1 MTGADSGIL
10 IRLPLGPAVAAPG
23 RNHTQLLDIPMPQ
36 PMQHAQTAWTPDSW
50 RQRSAA
56 QLPSYDDTPALAEVE
71 ERLAHSLPLVF
82 AGETRTLRQQLAEV
96 AAGRAF
102 LLQGGDCAESFAD
115 FNERAITDTFRVLLQ
130 MAVVLTFAAACPVVK
145 IGRMAGQYAKPRSA
159 PTETRA
165 GITLPSYRGDIIND
179 LDFTPDARRPD
190 PRRQLRAYAQS
201 AATLNL
207 LRALAQG
214 GFADLHRVQQ
224 WNLDFLRASPQ
235 GERYRDIANRISETL
250 AFMRA
255 CGLDA
260 AADAQI
266 RQVRFYTSHEA
277 LLLGYEQALTRREA
291 QSGEWYDGSAHFL
304 WIGERTR
311 QVDGAHVEFM
321 RGIAN
326 PIGLKLGPST
336 DPDTLL
342 QLLDR
347 LNPDDQ
353 PGRLTLI
360 SRMGADKIATALP
373 PLIRAVQR
381 EGRQVIWSC
390 DPMHGNTRE
399 ASTGY
404 KTRPFSRILDEVR
417 HFFAI
422 HRAEGSIPG
431 GMHFELTG
439 QDVTECL
446 GGAQAITEQG
456 LADRYHTQCDPRL
469 NASQSLELAFLIAET
484 LKDYRQATQ
493 ADLETGAGAQA

>member
-1 MTGADSGIL
+1 MS
-10 IRLPLGPAVAAPG
+10 
-23 RNHTQLLDIPMPQ
+23 
-36 PMQHAQTAWTPDSW
+36 PMQHTSAPWTPASW
-50 RQRSAA
+50 RGKPAV
-56 QLPSYDDTPALAEVE
+56 QLPAYDDLSVLAEVE

-82 AGETRTLRQQLAEV
+82 TGEIRTLRQQLAEV

-115 FNERAITDTFRVLLQ
+115 FNEHAITDTFRVLLQ

-145 IGRMAGQYAKPRSA
+145 VGRMAGQFAKPRSS
-159 PTETRA
+159 PIETRA
-165 GITLPSYRGDIIND
+165 GVTLPSYRGDIVND
-179 LDFTPDARRPD
+179 FDFTSSARRPD

-224 WNLDFLRASPQ
+224 WNLETLRANPQ
-235 GERYRDIANRISETL
+235 GDRYRDLAGRISETL

-255 CGLDA
+255 CRLDA
-260 AADAQI
+260 ATDHQV
-266 RQVRFYTSHEA
+266 RQVQFYTSHEA
-277 LLLGYEQALTRREA
+277 LLLGYEQALTRRD
-291 QSGEWYDGSAHFL
+291 SSTGDWYDGSAHFL

-311 QVDGAHVEFM
+311 QLDGAHLEFA

-326 PIGLKLGPST
+326 PIGIKLGPT
-336 DPDTLL
+336 TTPDALL
-342 QLLDR
+342 QILDA
-347 LNPDDQ
+347 LNPDNQ

-360 SRMGADKIATALP
+360 SRMGATKIEHALP
-373 PLIRAVQR
+373 PLIRVVQR

-399 ASTGY
+399 TSTGY
-404 KTRPFSRILDEVR
+404 KTRPFSSILDEVR

-439 QDVTECL
+439 QDVTECV

-484 LKDYRQATQ
+484 LKDYRRAMQ
-493 ADLETGAGAQA
+493 ADSDATNRDSER

>member
-1 MTGADSGIL
+1 
-10 IRLPLGPAVAAPG
+10 
-23 RNHTQLLDIPMPQ
+23 MPV
-36 PMQHAQTAWTPDSW
+36 
-50 RQRSAA
+50 
-56 QLPSYDDTPALAEVE
+56 YDDLPTLAEVE
-71 ERLAHSLPLVF
+71 ERLAASLPLVF
-82 AGETRTLRQQLAEV
+82 AGEIRTLRQHLAEV

-130 MAVVLTFAAACPVVK
+130 MAVILTFAAACPVVK
-145 IGRMAGQYAKPRSA
+145 VGRMAGQFAKPRSSS
-159 PTETRA
+159 TETRN
-165 GITLPSYRGDIIND
+165 GTTLPSYRGDIVND
-179 LDFTPDARRPD
+179 LDFTAEARHPD

-224 WNLDFLRASPQ
+224 WNFDFLRASPQ
-235 GERYRDIANRISETL
+235 GARYCDLASRISETL

-260 AADAQI
+260 VADPQV
-266 RQVRFYTSHEA
+266 RQVNFYTSHEA
-277 LLLGYEQALTRREA
+277 LLLGYEQALTRCDP
-291 QSGEWYDGSAHFL
+291 QTGEWYDGSAHFL

-311 QVDGAHVEFM
+311 QVDGAHVEFL

-326 PIGLKLGPST
+326 PIGLKLGPT
-336 DPDTLL
+336 AAPDTLL
-342 QLLDR
+342 RLLDA

-373 PLIRAVQR
+373 PLIRVVQR
-381 EGRQVIWSC
+381 EGRCVIWSC
-390 DPMHGNTRE
+390 DPMHGNTLE
-399 ASTGY
+399 TSNGY
-404 KTRPFSRILDEVR
+404 KTRPFTRILDEVR
-417 HFFAI
+417 QFFAI

-431 GMHFELTG
+431 GVHFELTG

-456 LADRYHTQCDPRL
+456 LAVRYHTLCDPRL

-484 LKDYRQATQ
+484 LKDYRR
-493 ADLETGAGAQA
+493 EPGANASASEGNSDS

>member
-1 MTGADSGIL
+1 MSQY
-10 IRLPLGPAVAAPG
+10 P
-23 RNHTQLLDIPMPQ
+23 
-36 PMQHAQTAWTPDSW
+36 QHAQSFWTPDGW
-50 RQRSAA
+50 RQRPAA
-56 QLPSYDDTPALAEVE
+56 QLPVYDDPLALSEVE

-82 AGETRTLRQQLAEV
+82 AGEIRTLRQQLAEV

-115 FNERAITDTFRVLLQ
+115 FNEHAVTDTFRVLLQ

-145 IGRMAGQYAKPRSA
+145 VGRMAGQFAKPRSA

-165 GITLPSYRGDIIND
+165 GATLPSYRGDVVNG

-190 PRRQLRAYAQS
+190 PRRQLRAYSQS

-235 GERYRDIANRISETL
+235 GARYRDLANRISETL
-250 AFMRA
+250 AFVRA

-260 AADAQI
+260 ATDPQV
-266 RQVRFYTSHEA
+266 RQVQFYTSHEA
-277 LLLGYEQALTRREA
+277 LLLGYEQALTRREPA
-291 QSGEWYDGSAHFL
+291 TGDWYDGSAHFL

-311 QVDGAHVEFM
+311 QLDGAHVEFA

-326 PIGLKLGPST
+326 PIGLKLGPT
-336 DPDTLL
+336 MDPDTLL
-342 QLLDR
+342 RLLDT
-347 LNPDDQ
+347 LNPDDR

-360 SRMGADKIATALP
+360 SRMGAAKIETALP

-381 EGRQVIWSC
+381 EGRQVVWSC
-390 DPMHGNTRE
+390 DPMHGNTLE

-404 KTRPFSRILDEVR
+404 KTRPFARILDEVR
-417 HFFAI
+417 GFFAV

-484 LKDYRQATQ
+484 LKDYRRAMRGDVDATEE
-493 ADLETGAGAQA
+493 DSTP

>member
-1 MTGADSGIL
+1 MP
-10 IRLPLGPAVAAPG
+10 PLK
-23 RNHTQLLDIPMPQ
+23 
-36 PMQHAQTAWTPDSW
+36 QHAQTLWTPASW
-50 RQRSAA
+50 RDKPAVQM
-56 QLPSYDDTPALAEVE
+56 PDYDYISTLAEVE
-71 ERLAHSLPLVF
+71 ERLAASLPLVF
-82 AGETRTLRQQLAEV
+82 AGEIRALRRQLGEV

-115 FNERAITDTFRVLLQ
+115 FSERAITDTFRVLLQ

-145 IGRMAGQYAKPRSA
+145 VGRMAGQFAKPRSA
-159 PTETRA
+159 LTETRA
-165 GITLPSYRGDIIND
+165 GVTLPSYRGDIVND
-179 LDFTPDARRPD
+179 LDFTPAARRPD

-224 WNLDFLRASPQ
+224 WNLDFVRASPQ
-235 GERYRDIANRISETL
+235 GARYRDLSSRISETL
-250 AFMRA
+250 AFIRA

-260 AADAQI
+260 ATDPQL
-266 RQVRFYTSHEA
+266 RQVQFYTSHEA
-277 LLLGYEQALTRREA
+277 LLLGYEQALTRRDPA
-291 QSGEWYDGSAHFL
+291 TGEWYDGSAHFL

-311 QVDGAHVEFM
+311 QLDGAHVEFM

-326 PIGLKLGPST
+326 PIGLKLGPT
-336 DPDTLL
+336 VDPDTLL
-342 QLLDR
+342 RLLDA
-347 LNPDDQ
+347 LNPDNQ

-360 SRMGADKIATALP
+360 SRLGAANIETSLP

-381 EGRQVIWSC
+381 ENRQVIWSC
-390 DPMHGNTRE
+390 DPMHGNTLE
-399 ASTGY
+399 TSTGF
-404 KTRPFSRILDEVR
+404 KTRPFYRILDEVGR
-417 HFFAI
+417 FFAI
-422 HRAEGSIPG
+422 HQGEGSIPG
-431 GMHFELTG
+431 GIHIELTG

-484 LKDYRQATQ
+484 LKDYRKTTQ
-493 ADLETGAGAQA
+493 DEAITPGQDHSP

>member
-1 MTGADSGIL
+1 MLSSTPSFQAS
-10 IRLPLGPAVAAPG
+10 
-23 RNHTQLLDIPMPQ
+23 
-36 PMQHAQTAWTPDSW
+36 WTPASW
-50 RQRSAA
+50 RRRSAA
-56 QLPSYDDTPALAEVE
+56 QLPDYPDAGALAAVE

-82 AGETRTLRQQLAEV
+82 AGEIQTLRQQLAEV

-115 FNERAITDTFRVLLQ
+115 HSEPAITDTFRVLLQ
-130 MAVVLTFAAACPVVK
+130 MAVTLTFAAACPVVK
-145 IGRMAGQYAKPRSA
+145 VGRLAGQFAKPRSA
-159 PTETRA
+159 ATETRQ
-165 GITLPSYRGDIIND
+165 GVTLPSYRGDIVND
-179 LDFTPDARRPD
+179 LDFSPAARQPD

-235 GERYRDIANRISETL
+235 GARYQDLADRISETL

-260 AADAQI
+260 ATDPQV
-266 RQVRFYTSHEA
+266 RQVSFYTAHEA
-277 LLLGYEQALTRREA
+277 LLLGYEQALTRLDPHT
-291 QSGEWYDGSAHFL
+291 GEWYDGSAHFL

-311 QVDGAHVEFM
+311 QLNGAHVEFM

-326 PIGLKLGPST
+326 PIGLKVGPT
-336 DPDTLL
+336 VDPDALL
-342 QLLDR
+342 RLLDA
-347 LNPDDQ
+347 LNPANQ

-360 SRMGADKIATALP
+360 SRMGAERIEAALP
-373 PLIRAVQR
+373 PLIRATQR
-381 EGRQVIWSC
+381 EGRAVVWCC
-390 DPMHGNTRE
+390 DPMHGNTQE
-399 ASTGY
+399 TDAGY
-404 KTRPFSRILDEVR
+404 KTRSFVRILAELQR
-417 HFFAI
+417 FFAI
-422 HRAEGSIPG
+422 HRAEGGIPG

-484 LKDYRQATQ
+484 LKDYRQ
-493 ADLETGAGAQA
+493 G

>member
-1 MTGADSGIL
+1 MS
-10 IRLPLGPAVAAPG
+10 
-23 RNHTQLLDIPMPQ
+23 QLT
-36 PMQHAQTAWTPDSW
+36 QHAKICWAPDGW
-50 RQRSAA
+50 RRRPAA
-56 QLPSYDDTPALAEVE
+56 QLPAYNDSPALAEVE
-71 ERLAHSLPLVF
+71 ERLAASLPLVF
-82 AGETRTLRQQLAEV
+82 AGEVRDLRQQLAEV

-145 IGRMAGQYAKPRSA
+145 VGRMAGQFAKPRSS
-159 PTETRA
+159 PTETRGGA
-165 GITLPSYRGDIIND
+165 TLPSYRGDIVHD

-190 PRRQLRAYAQS
+190 PRRQLRAYSQS

-214 GFADLHRVQQ
+214 GFVDLHRVQQ

-235 GERYRDIANRISETL
+235 GARYRDLANRISETL

-260 AADAQI
+260 ADPQV

-277 LLLGYEQALTRREA
+277 LLLGYEQTLTRREPLT
-291 QSGEWYDGSAHFL
+291 GDWYDGSAHFL

-311 QVDGAHVEFM
+311 QLDGAHVEFA

-326 PIGLKLGPST
+326 PIGLKLGPTVDS
-336 DPDTLL
+336 DTLL
-342 QLLDR
+342 RLLDA
-347 LNPDDQ
+347 LNPDDR

-360 SRMGADKIATALP
+360 SRMGADPIETALP

-381 EGRQVIWSC
+381 EGRQVVWSC
-390 DPMHGNTRE
+390 DPMHGNTLE
-399 ASTGY
+399 TSTGY
-404 KTRPFSRILDEVR
+404 KTRPFARILDEVR
-417 HFFAI
+417 RFFAI
-422 HRAEGSIPG
+422 HRAEGSYPG

-456 LADRYHTQCDPRL
+456 LADRYQTQCDPRL

-484 LKDYRQATQ
+484 LKDYRRATWEEVEKTDQ
-493 ADLETGAGAQA
+493 DSES

>member
-1 MTGADSGIL
+1 MS
-10 IRLPLGPAVAAPG
+10 LPSLLAATP
-23 RNHTQLLDIPMPQ
+23 
-36 PMQHAQTAWTPDSW
+36 WTPASW
-50 RQRSAA
+50 RQRPAV
-56 QLPSYDDTPALAEVE
+56 QLPIYDDPSALAEVE
-71 ERLAHSLPLVF
+71 ARLSTAPPLVF
-82 AGETRTLRQQLAEV
+82 AGEMRTLRQQLAEV
-96 AAGRAF
+96 ANGQSF

-115 FNERAITDTFRVLLQ
+115 FSEHAITDTFRVLLQ
-130 MAVVLTFAAACPVVK
+130 MAVILTFAAACPVVK
-145 IGRMAGQYAKPRSA
+145 IGRLAGQFAKPRSA

-165 GITLPSYRGDIIND
+165 GATLPSYRGDIINA
-179 LDFTPDARRPD
+179 LDFTVEARQPD

-224 WNLDFLRASPQ
+224 WNLEFLRTSPQ
-235 GERYRDIANRISETL
+235 GERYQDLANRISETL

-260 AADAQI
+260 VTDHQV
-266 RQVRFYTSHEA
+266 RQVQFYTSHEA
-277 LLLGYEQALTRREA
+277 LLLPYEQALTRRDPV
-291 QSGEWYDGSAHFL
+291 SGDWYDGSAHFL

-311 QVDGAHVEFM
+311 QLDGAHVEFA

-326 PIGLKLGPST
+326 PIGLKLGPT
-336 DPDTLL
+336 VDPDTVLR
-342 QLLDR
+342 LLDV
-347 LNPDDQ
+347 LNPTEQ

-360 SRMGADKIATALP
+360 SRMGAQQIATALP
-373 PLIRAVQR
+373 PLVRAIQR
-381 EGRQVIWSC
+381 EGRCVVWSC
-390 DPMHGNTRE
+390 DPMHGNTLE

-404 KTRPFSRILDEVR
+404 KTRPFTRIIDEVR
-417 HFFAI
+417 QFFAI
-422 HRAEGSIPG
+422 QHAEGSIPG

-469 NASQSLELAFLIAET
+469 NASQSLELAFLLAEM
-484 LKDYRQATQ
+484 LKDYRCVAKTTRTI
-493 ADLETGAGAQA
+493 TGYAEHTA

>member
-1 MTGADSGIL
+1 M
-10 IRLPLGPAVAAPG
+10 
-23 RNHTQLLDIPMPQ
+23 
-36 PMQHAQTAWTPDSW
+36 
-50 RQRSAA
+50 
-56 QLPSYDDTPALAEVE
+56 QLPAYDDLSVLVEVE

-82 AGETRTLRQQLAEV
+82 TGEIRTLRQQLAEV

-115 FNERAITDTFRVLLQ
+115 FNEHAITDTFRVLLQ

-145 IGRMAGQYAKPRSA
+145 VGRMAGQFAKPRSS
-159 PTETRA
+159 PIETRA
-165 GITLPSYRGDIIND
+165 GVTLPSYRGDIVND
-179 LDFTPDARRPD
+179 FDFTSSARRPD

-224 WNLDFLRASPQ
+224 WNLETLRANPQ
-235 GERYRDIANRISETL
+235 GDRYRDLAGRISETL

-255 CGLDA
+255 CRLDA
-260 AADAQI
+260 ATDHQV
-266 RQVRFYTSHEA
+266 RQVQFYTSHEA
-277 LLLGYEQALTRREA
+277 LLLGYEQALTRRD
-291 QSGEWYDGSAHFL
+291 SSTGDWYDGSAHFL

-311 QVDGAHVEFM
+311 QLDGAHLEFA

-326 PIGLKLGPST
+326 PIGVKLGPT
-336 DPDTLL
+336 TAPDTLL
-342 QLLDR
+342 QILDA
-347 LNPDDQ
+347 LNPDNQ

-360 SRMGADKIATALP
+360 SRMGATKIEHALP
-373 PLIRAVQR
+373 PLIRVVQR

-399 ASTGY
+399 TSTGY
-404 KTRPFSRILDEVR
+404 KTRPFSSILDEVR

-439 QDVTECL
+439 QDVTECV

-484 LKDYRQATQ
+484 LKDYRQAMQ
-493 ADLETGAGAQA
+493 ADSDATNRDSER

>member
-1 MTGADSGIL
+1 MSQLTQHTKICW
-10 IRLPLGPAVAAPG
+10 APDG
-23 RNHTQLLDIPMPQ
+23 
-36 PMQHAQTAWTPDSW
+36 W
-50 RQRSAA
+50 RRRPAA
-56 QLPSYDDTPALAEVE
+56 QLPAYNDSPALAEVE
-71 ERLAHSLPLVF
+71 ERLAASLPLVF
-82 AGETRTLRQQLAEV
+82 AGEVRDLRQQLAEV

-145 IGRMAGQYAKPRSA
+145 VGRMAGQFAKPRSS
-159 PTETRA
+159 PTETRGGA
-165 GITLPSYRGDIIND
+165 TLPSYRGDIVND

-190 PRRQLRAYAQS
+190 PRRQLRAYSQS

-235 GERYRDIANRISETL
+235 GARYRDLANRISETL

-260 AADAQI
+260 ADPQV

-277 LLLGYEQALTRREA
+277 LLLGYEQALTRREPLT
-291 QSGEWYDGSAHFL
+291 GDWYDGSAHFL

-311 QVDGAHVEFM
+311 QLDGAHVEFA

-326 PIGLKLGPST
+326 PIGLKLGPTVDS
-336 DPDTLL
+336 DTLL
-342 QLLDR
+342 RLLDA
-347 LNPDDQ
+347 LNPDDR

-360 SRMGADKIATALP
+360 SRMGADPIETALP

-381 EGRQVIWSC
+381 EGRQVVWSC
-390 DPMHGNTRE
+390 DPMHGNTLE
-399 ASTGY
+399 TSTGY
-404 KTRPFSRILDEVR
+404 KTRPFARILDEVR
-417 HFFAI
+417 RFFAI
-422 HRAEGSIPG
+422 HRAEGSYPG

-456 LADRYHTQCDPRL
+456 LADRYQTQCDPRL

-484 LKDYRQATQ
+484 LKDYRRATWEEVEKTDQ
-493 ADLETGAGAQA
+493 DSES

>member
-1 MTGADSGIL
+1 MAEN
-10 IRLPLGPAVAAPG
+10 LP
-23 RNHTQLLDIPMPQ
+23 I
-36 PMQHAQTAWTPDSW
+36 QTTWTPAGW
-50 RQRSAA
+50 RQRPAA
-56 QLPSYDDTPALAEVE
+56 QLPDYHDQAALVEVE

-82 AGETRTLRQQLAEV
+82 AGEIRTLRQYLAEV

-102 LLQGGDCAESFAD
+102 LLQGGDCAESFT
-115 FNERAITDTFRVLLQ
+115 NHSEQAITDTFRVLLQ

-145 IGRMAGQYAKPRSA
+145 VGRMAGQFAKPRSA
-159 PTETRA
+159 ATETRNRV
-165 GITLPSYRGDIIND
+165 TLPSYRGDIVND
-179 LDFTPDARRPD
+179 LDFTAEARQPD

-235 GERYRDIANRISETL
+235 GARYQDVSNRISETL

-260 AADAQI
+260 VTEPQV
-266 RQVRFYTSHEA
+266 RQVSFYTSHEA
-277 LLLGYEQALTRREA
+277 LLLGYEQALTRRDP
-291 QSGEWYDGSAHFL
+291 QTGEWYDGSAHFL

-311 QVDGAHVEFM
+311 QLDGAHVEFM

-326 PIGLKLGPST
+326 PIGLKLGPT
-336 DPDTLL
+336 ADPDTLL
-342 QLLDR
+342 RLLDA
-347 LNPDDQ
+347 LNPDNQ

-360 SRMGADKIATALP
+360 SRMGADRIATALP

-381 EGRQVIWSC
+381 EGRAVVWSC
-390 DPMHGNTRE
+390 DPMHGNTQE
-399 ASTGY
+399 AGTGY
-404 KTRPFSRILDEVR
+404 KTRPFDRILDEVR
-417 HFFAI
+417 RFFLI

-431 GMHFELTG
+431 GMHVELTG

-469 NASQSLELAFLIAET
+469 NASQSLELAFLLAET
-484 LKDYRQATQ
+484 LKDYRR
-493 ADLETGAGAQA
+493 E

>member
-1 MTGADSGIL
+1 
-10 IRLPLGPAVAAPG
+10 
-23 RNHTQLLDIPMPQ
+23 MPQ
-36 PMQHAQTAWTPDSW
+36 PLSHPQTSWTPASW
-50 RQRSAA
+50 RRRPAA
-56 QLPSYDDTPALAEVE
+56 QLPVYDDVPALAEVE
-71 ERLAHSLPLVF
+71 ERLTTSLPLVF
-82 AGETRTLRQQLAEV
+82 AGEIRTLRQHLAEV

-115 FNERAITDTFRVLLQ
+115 FTERAITDTFRVLLQ
-130 MAVVLTFAAACPVVK
+130 MAVILTFAAACPVVK
-145 IGRMAGQYAKPRSA
+145 VGRMAGQFAKPRSA

-165 GITLPSYRGDIIND
+165 GVALPSYRGDIVND
-179 LDFTPDARRPD
+179 LDFTAEARRPD
-190 PRRQLRAYAQS
+190 PRRQLRAYSQS

-224 WNLDFLRASPQ
+224 WNLEFLRASPQ
-235 GERYRDIANRISETL
+235 GARYRDLASRISETL

-260 AADAQI
+260 MADPQV
-266 RQVRFYTSHEA
+266 RQVNFYTSHEA
-277 LLLGYEQALTRREA
+277 LLLGYEQALTRRDP
-291 QSGEWYDGSAHFL
+291 QTGEWYDGSAHFL

-311 QVDGAHVEFM
+311 QLDGAHVEFM

-326 PIGLKLGPST
+326 PIGLKLGPT
-336 DPDTLL
+336 ADPDTLL
-342 QLLDR
+342 RLLDA

-360 SRMGADKIATALP
+360 TRMGADKIATALP

-381 EGRQVIWSC
+381 EGRRVVWSC
-390 DPMHGNTRE
+390 DPMHGNTLE

-404 KTRPFSRILDEVR
+404 KTRPFTRILDEVR
-417 HFFAI
+417 QFFAI
-422 HRAEGSIPG
+422 HRAEGGIPG
-431 GMHFELTG
+431 GVHFELTG

-456 LADRYHTQCDPRL
+456 LADRYQTLCDPRL
-469 NASQSLELAFLIAET
+469 NGSQSLELAFLIAET
-484 LKDYRQATQ
+484 LKDYRRA
-493 ADLETGAGAQA
+493 TGASADASAGDDES

>member
-1 MTGADSGIL
+1 
-10 IRLPLGPAVAAPG
+10 
-23 RNHTQLLDIPMPQ
+23 MPQ
-36 PMQHAQTAWTPDSW
+36 FTQHVPAPWTPTSW
-50 RQRSAA
+50 RDKPAA
-56 QLPSYDDTPALAEVE
+56 QLPAYDDVPALAATE
-71 ERLAHSLPLVF
+71 ERLANSLPLVF
-82 AGETRTLRQQLAEV
+82 AGETRALRQQLADV

-115 FNERAITDTFRVLLQ
+115 FNERAVTDTFRVLLQ

-145 IGRMAGQYAKPRSA
+145 VGRMAGQFAKPRSS

-165 GITLPSYRGDIIND
+165 GATLPSYRGDIVND
-179 LDFTPDARRPD
+179 LDFTPAARRPD

-224 WNLDFLRASPQ
+224 WNLDFLKTNPQ
-235 GERYRDIANRISETL
+235 GERYRDLANRISETL
-250 AFMRA
+250 AFIRA

-260 AADAQI
+260 ATDPQV
-266 RQVRFYTSHEA
+266 RQVRFYTSHEM
-277 LLLGYEQALTRREA
+277 LLLGYEQALTRRDPTT
-291 QSGEWYDGSAHFL
+291 GDWYDGSAHFL

-311 QVDGAHVEFM
+311 QPDGAHVEFA

-326 PIGLKLGPST
+326 PVGLKLGPT
-336 DPDTLL
+336 VDPDTLL
-342 QLLDR
+342 RLLDA
-347 LNPDDQ
+347 LNPDNQ

-360 SRMGADKIATALP
+360 SRMGADKIEIALP
-373 PLIRAVQR
+373 PLVRAVRR
-381 EGRQVIWSC
+381 EGRQVVWSC
-390 DPMHGNTRE
+390 DPMHGNTQE
-399 ASTGY
+399 TGTGY
-404 KTRPFSRILDEVR
+404 KTRPFARILDEVR
-417 HFFAI
+417 GFFAV

-484 LKDYRQATQ
+484 LKDYRRS
-493 ADLETGAGAQA
+493 LPGAGGASEEDGGP

>member
-1 MTGADSGIL
+1 MSHLMQGT
-10 IRLPLGPAVAAPG
+10 RAP
-23 RNHTQLLDIPMPQ
+23 
-36 PMQHAQTAWTPDSW
+36 WTPDSW
-50 RQRSAA
+50 RQRPAA
-56 QLPSYDDTPALAEVE
+56 QLPVYDDLPALAEAE

-82 AGETRTLRQQLAEV
+82 AGEIRTLRHQLAEV

-130 MAVVLTFAAACPVVK
+130 MAVILTFAAACPVVK
-145 IGRMAGQYAKPRSA
+145 VGRMAGQFAKPRST
-159 PTETRA
+159 PTETRNGA
-165 GITLPSYRGDIIND
+165 TLPSYRGDIVND
-179 LDFTPDARRPD
+179 LDFTPEARRAD

-235 GERYRDIANRISETL
+235 GERYRDLANRISETL

-255 CGLDA
+255 CRLDA
-260 AADAQI
+260 ATDSQV
-266 RQVRFYTSHEA
+266 RQVQFYTSHEA
-277 LLLGYEQALTRREA
+277 LLLGYEQALTQREPA
-291 QSGEWYDGSAHFL
+291 TGEWYDGSAHFL

-311 QVDGAHVEFM
+311 QLDGAHVEFA

-326 PIGLKLGPST
+326 PVGLKLGPT
-336 DPDTLL
+336 MDPDTLL
-342 QLLDR
+342 RLLDT

-360 SRMGADKIATALP
+360 TRMGADKIEIALP

-381 EGRQVIWSC
+381 EGRQVVWSC
-390 DPMHGNTRE
+390 DPMHGNTFE

-404 KTRPFSRILDEVR
+404 KTRPFARILDEVR
-417 HFFAI
+417 GFFAV

-484 LKDYRQATQ
+484 LKDYRRATRENFD
-493 ADLETGAGAQA
+493 ATNEDSDS